1 MREAGI
7 YRIAL
12 VQTVLRVAC
21 GDGRV
26 RILLY
31 VIYPR
36 AELIERNMQTRFLVV
51 LEGCIGGLDKIL
63 SRFFTLH
70 VFENGFLHDVVRGA
84 LLHGSQRSNSITVRR
99 VEFDRDR
106 SGRT

>member
-1 MREAGI
+1 MPRGLQARPVSRRLNLFRAEMREVGI

-12 VQTVLRVAC
+12 VQTALRVAC
-21 GDGRV
+21 GDRRI

-31 VIYPR
+31 VIHPR

-51 LEGCIGGLDKIL
+51 LEGCIGGLDKIM

-70 VFENGFLHDVVRGA
+70 VFENGFLHEVVRGA
-84 LLHGSQRSNSITVRR
+84 LLQGSQ
-99 VEFDRDR
+99 
-106 SGRT
+106 

>member
-1 MREAGI
+1 MREVVK

-12 VQTVLRVAC
+12 VQTALRVAC

-36 AELIERNMQTRFLVV
+36 AELIERDMQSSFLIV
-51 LEGCIGGLDKIL
+51 LERRIGGPDKIL

-70 VFENGFLHDVVRGA
+70 VFENGFLHEVVRGA
-84 LLHGSQRSNSITVRR
+84 LLHGSQ
-99 VEFDRDR
+99 
-106 SGRT
+106 